1 MAKGCS
7 SPVHALTLW
16 VPRAYLSSNI
26 HGNHVCRR
34 QANTRKK
41 FMVLVGGAKHMTTT
55 MPNPMSNYTCGA
67 VQTLFIAPNGHD
79 KKN

>member
-1 MAKGCS
+1 MAKGCT

-41 FMVLVGGAKHMTTT
+41 IMVLVGGAKHRTT
-55 MPNPMSNYTCGA
+55 NPVSNYTRGA
-67 VQTLFIAPNGHD
+67 VQTLFIAPNGRD